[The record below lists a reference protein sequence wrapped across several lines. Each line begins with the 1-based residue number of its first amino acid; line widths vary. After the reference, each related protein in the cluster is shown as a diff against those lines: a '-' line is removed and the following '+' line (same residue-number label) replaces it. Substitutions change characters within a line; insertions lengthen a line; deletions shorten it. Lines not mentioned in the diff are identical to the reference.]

1 MHLRRRDQPAAVPGL
16 GAIELHDRTG
26 DQRHG
31 RAGDAL
37 TMALSGTHTFVGFGF
52 GAIQSNLFLY
62 EAFQSGNFG
71 RLVVAE
77 VVPEVV
83 AAIRQDGGMFRVNI
97 AHPDG
102 VQQASVGPVQ
112 IENPGQPDDRAR
124 LITALAD
131 AHEISTAVPSVSFYA
146 SPDEGSL
153 HHILA
158 EGLRQKA
165 RAGGPRAVIY
175 AAENHNHAAE
185 ILEARVFE
193 AIPAA
198 EHATVREHV
207 RFLNTVIGKMGGVVT
222 SPEEMQEAGLVPVT
236 SGGSRAF
243 LVEAFNRIL
252 ISRIDF
258 GNGVPFARGISVF
271 EEKADL
277 LPFEEA
283 KLYGHNAA
291 HALAAYLGWTRGL
304 KTIAE
309 LPQQPGLMAFLRAA
323 FIEESGGALIR
334 KYDGLDALF
343 TPAGYT
349 AYVDDLLARMTNP
362 YLRDT
367 VERVGRDPQRKL
379 GWDDRLIGT
388 MRLALRQGIRP
399 VRFALGAAAA
409 LELLRA
415 SQPGEPDVLLDSL
428 WRDSAP
434 DATEREAVLA
444 LIHAATD
451 RLRAWRAAGF
461 EPMLERVV
469 GAG

>member
-1 MHLRRRDQPAAVPGL
+1 M
-16 GAIELHDRTG
+16 T
-26 DQRHG
+26 
-31 RAGDAL
+31 
-37 TMALSGTHTFVGFGF
+37 LSGTRTFLGFGF

-77 VVPEVV
+77 VVPEMV
-83 AAIRQDGGMFRVNI
+83 AAIRQDGGIFRVNI

-102 VQQASVGPVQ
+102 VRQASVGPVQ
-112 IENPGQPDDRAR
+112 IENPQQSDDRAR
-124 LITALAD
+124 LITAVTE

-153 HHILA
+153 HRILA

-193 AIPAA
+193 AIPEA
-198 EHATVREHV
+198 EHAAVRAQV

-222 SPEEMQEAGLVPVT
+222 SAQEMHDAGLAPVT

-243 LVEAFNRIL
+243 LVETFNRIL
-252 ISRIDF
+252 ISRIAF
-258 GNGVPFARGISVF
+258 GDGAPFVRGISVF
-271 EEKADL
+271 EEKSDL

-304 KTIAE
+304 TTIAE
-309 LPQQPGLMAFLRAA
+309 LRQQPGMMAFLRAA
-323 FIEESGGALIR
+323 FIDESGAALIR

-343 TPAGYT
+343 TPAGYA

-415 SQPGEPDVLLDSL
+415 SQSGETDVLLDGL

-434 DATEREAVLA
+434 DAAERQAVLA
-444 LIHAATD
+444 LIHEAVN
-451 RLRAWRAAGF
+451 RLRAWQAAGF
-461 EPMLERVV
+461 EIPLEHVV
-469 GAG
+469 NGG